1 MFETGYGGFEA
12 GMYCD
17 RHGEALVPYVVTNMS
32 VTLAKV
38 GLMAFAIWVVK
49 RGAALIS
56 RKKEPR

>member
-1 MFETGYGGFEA
+1 
-12 GMYCD
+12 MYCG
-17 RHGEALVPYVVTNMS
+17 RHGEALVPYIVTNMS